1 MNPVALEPSTRV
13 LDDTSIRF
21 PSANSSEANKLS
33 LEADTDYHETSPES
47 PFDDEETDDTELSTV
62 DRPAV
67 TEMEDP
73 VRLYLNQI
81 GQIPLL
87 TRPQEL
93 TLAKRVYMTRRRF
106 RRGLLECDFVMR
118 AAFKLLVRV
127 HAGDL
132 PFDRI
137 VQVAVGDRLE
147 KHQIL
152 GRLPHNLKTLEA
164 LLAKNRDDYRQI
176 VSCSISKTRRR
187 AAWRRLIHRRRRAV
201 RLVEELGVRLEY
213 IEPHFARVAKLC
225 TRTFELRPAVKRR
238 KRRSSKRQPV
248 SEPAREYHR
257 ILRMTQQ
264 TPTELRRC
272 TGRLRVAYDEYRQ
285 AKRELSEGNL
295 RLVVSVAKK
304 YRNRGVSFLDLI
316 QEGNAGLM
324 RAVEKF
330 EYHRGYKFSTYAT
343 WWIRQAITRAIADQ
357 SRTIRVPAHMSTE
370 ISRVRHVYGH
380 LLHQLGREPTTEEVA
395 RASETT
401 SDQVRHILRMNRSPY
416 SLDQAVGKDDE
427 NRFGDL
433 LSDTGTEEPA
443 AGAGHKMLHRQI
455 GKLLGRLSYRERE
468 IIKLRFGLGDGYN
481 YTLSEVAYIFQVTR
495 ERIRQIEERALRRLR
510 DPSCSA
516 ELVEFLD

>member
-1 MNPVALEPSTRV
+1 LAIEDDPIYEDPPV
-13 LDDTSIRF
+13 
-21 PSANSSEANKLS
+21 SAS
-33 LEADTDYHETSPES
+33 
-47 PFDDEETDDTELSTV
+47 DDEESDDSDSHDDGDLSTV
-62 DRPAV
+62 DQPSLA
-67 TEMEDP
+67 EMEDP

-87 TRPQEL
+87 TRQQEI

-106 RRGLLECDFVMR
+106 RRGLLECDFVLR
-118 AAFKLLVRV
+118 AAVRLLDRV
-127 HAGDL
+127 QAGDL

-152 GRLPHNLKTLEA
+152 GRLPHNLRTLEV
-164 LLAKNRDDYRQI
+164 LLAQNREDYRQL
-176 VSCSISKTRRR
+176 VRSATSKTRRR
-187 AAWRRLIHRRRRAV
+187 ETWRQLVGRRRRAV
-201 RLVEELGVRLEY
+201 KLVEELGLRLEY
-213 IEPHFARVAKLC
+213 IEPYFSRVSELC
-225 TRTFELRPAVKRR
+225 KRAGELRPTVKRR
-238 KRRSSKRQPV
+238 RRESSKRRSV
-248 SEPAREYHR
+248 TDAAREYHR
-257 ILRMTQQ
+257 ILRRTQLS
-264 TPTELRRC
+264 PMELRRNHK
-272 TGRLRVAYDEYRQ
+272 RLCRAYDEYRQ

-370 ISRVRHVYGH
+370 ITRVRQVYGSM
-380 LLHQLGREPTTEEVA
+380 LHQLGREPTTDEVA
-395 RASETT
+395 RASKTT
-401 SDQVRHILRMNRSPY
+401 ADEVRQILRMNRAPY

-433 LSDTGTEEPA
+433 LSDAGTQEPA
-443 AGAGHKMLHRQI
+443 AGAGQKMLHGRI
-455 GKLLGRLSYRERE
+455 GKLLERLSYRERE